1 MSSLSRFAGLGR
13 GDKCGGDYYRL
24 RREAWTGEC
33 GILGFWEA
41 EKARRRCR
49 LIAGRAHASDAG
61 LRLLGHDGCHSCLAV
76 MLRVL
81 WFLGNAGESLRSR
94 QGRRGG
100 LVSHNSAEES
110 RTAENTRG
118 ALHFGLDCGGRQNG
132 IRGIA

>member
-33 GILGFWEA
+33 GMLGFWEA

-49 LIAGRAHASDAG
+49 WIAGRAHASDAG

-81 WFLGNAGESLRSR
+81 WFLGNAGESLRSTLGKGGGAGWCR
-94 QGRRGG
+94 TTARRSPGRRRIPEGHSTLG
-100 LVSHNSAEES
+100 
-110 RTAENTRG
+110 
-118 ALHFGLDCGGRQNG
+118 
-132 IRGIA
+132 